1 LRIMRIFAAFLF
13 FSFASFLFAS
23 DAPYDAMGEKVGEVT
38 HTSAIVHTRL
48 TAHPN
53 TGAGRDIPTGR
64 AVPGQAG
71 RVRLEYSKQK
81 NFNEYK
87 LTPWAVAGAETDFTH
102 QFVLEGLEP
111 YTTYYYR
118 VHMSTLD
125 GSAVRVGDVRD
136 FRTAPEPDVPKN
148 VSFVA
153 ITGQGYRTLDDPK
166 GHNSFVHM
174 GQLKPDFIVPTG
186 DNVYYDARPGPRG
199 VDLPT
204 CRFHW
209 HRMYS
214 LPRLVEFYSHVP
226 GYWEKDDHDYRF
238 DDADPHRRPERGPT
252 HEQGIRIFLEQHPI
266 QHPTYRT
273 FRWGKLLQIWCPEG
287 RDYRSN
293 NATEDGPEKTIWGAE
308 QKEWL
313 KQGILNS
320 DAAFKIL
327 VSPTPLIGPDRI
339 TKRDNHANPRGYM
352 VEGTEFLNW
361 LKESK
366 VKNFYI
372 ACGDRH
378 WKYHSIHHASGYQ
391 EFCSGALTDTHAVRN
406 PEYSREGVERVFV
419 EGTGGFLNVRVKQR
433 DEGSEL
439 PVVIFDLYNS
449 NGEIVYSHKEPFQE

>member
-1 LRIMRIFAAFLF
+1 MRTAIVFLF
-13 FSFASFLFAS
+13 LSLAPSLLANEP
-23 DAPYDAMGEKVGEVT
+23 PYDAMGEKVGEVT
-38 HTSAIVHTRL
+38 PTSAIVHTRL

-64 AVPGQAG
+64 YVPGKAG
-71 RVRLEYSKQK
+71 RVRLEYSRRQD
-81 NFNEYK
+81 FAQFH
-87 LTPWAVAGAETDFTH
+87 LTPWATVGAETDFTH
-102 QFVLEGLEP
+102 QFLLEDLKP

-125 GSAVRVGDVRD
+125 GSAVRVGIVRR
-136 FRTAPEPDVPKN
+136 FRTAPEPDVAKDI
-148 VSFVA
+148 SFVV

-174 GQLKPDFIVPTG
+174 GRLEPDFIVPTG
-186 DNVYYDARPGPRG
+186 DNVYYDRPVPLGE
-199 VDLPT
+199 DLPT

-238 DDADPHRRPERGPT
+238 DDADPHRQPERGPS
-252 HEQGIRIFLEQHPI
+252 HEEGIRIFLEQHPI
-266 QHPTYRT
+266 QYPTYRT
-273 FRWGKLLQIWCPEG
+273 FRWGSLLQIWCTEG

-293 NATEDGPEKTIWGAE
+293 NAMEDGPEKSIWGAE

-320 DAAFKIL
+320 DAVFRIL

-361 LKESK
+361 LKENK

-378 WKYHSIHHASGYQ
+378 WKYHSIHTPSGYQ
-391 EFCSGALTDTHAVRN
+391 EFSCGALTDSHSVRD
-406 PEYSREGVERVFV
+406 PAYSRSGVERVFA
-419 EGTGGFLNVRVKQR
+419 EGTGGFLNVRARQR
-433 DEGSEL
+433 GEESEL
-439 PVVIFDLYNS
+439 PVIIFDFYNS
-449 NGEIVYSHKEPFQE
+449 NGEIVYSYTETLQE